1 VATQLGGPRACSP
14 GVMRLLLA
22 LILLLLAPAAA
33 QAAAPAAGTL
43 AATDIG
49 PTTATLNATVN
60 PNGLA
65 TTVHFEYGTT
75 EAYGQRTPDEDAGSG
90 GAETGAQEAITG
102 LTPGTTYHFRVV
114 ATNADGTTTG
124 SDASFKTAAAPRV
137 PAVTSSGAGEI
148 GPRAVLLRTTIDPN
162 GAETRYRFEYGSSA
176 QFGSHTPDR
185 VLATGD
191 TPVALTEP
199 LDRLRPYKRYY
210 FRLVATNA
218 AGTTNSRTRT
228 FTTAREPTAITL
240 SVAGASTPWGD
251 GIQVFGR
258 VSGAGRAG
266 IPVGL
271 ERQAFPYTDPFTTAG
286 TPPAVKADRFGR
298 FRIFVPALFGATHV
312 RASTRTTVVVQSPIV
327 TAQVR
332 VKVGAAVVRA
342 GRKTVRIRGTS
353 VPATPEGRAVLQRRN
368 ARGGWTFVGSQDVRE
383 QSATRSRYAFKVK
396 RAKAVRRY
404 RVRVIAR
411 DGGEHVPG
419 TSRTVKVKPAA
430 RRR

>member
-1 VATQLGGPRACSP
+1 
-14 GVMRLLLA
+14 MRLAIA
-22 LILLLLAPAAA
+22 LIALVLLPAAA

-43 AATDIG
+43 PATDIG

-60 PNGLA
+60 PNGVA

-75 EAYGQRTPDEDAGSG
+75 DALGQATPDTDAGDGSTEQ
-90 GAETGAQEAITG
+90 GAEAALTG
-102 LTPGTTYHFRVV
+102 LTAGTTYHYRVV
-114 ATNADGTTTG
+114 ATSADGTTEGDIAT
-124 SDASFKTAAAPRV
+124 FKTAAAPRV
-137 PAVTSSGAGEI
+137 PSVTRTGAGEV
-148 GPRAVLLRTTIDPN
+148 GPRSVVLRTTIDPN
-162 GAETRYRFEYGSSA
+162 GAETRYHFEYGSSTR
-176 QFGSHTPDR
+176 FGTRTPER
-185 VLATGD
+185 TVPTGD
-191 TPVALTEP
+191 SPVALTEP

-210 FRLVATNA
+210 LRLVATNS
-218 AGTTNSRTRT
+218 AGTTNSRTRS

-251 GIQVFGR
+251 GVQVFGR
-258 VSGAGRAG
+258 VSGTGRAR

-271 ERQAFPYTDPFTTAG
+271 ERQAFPYFEPFTTTG

-298 FRIFVPALFGATHV
+298 FRIFVPALFGATHL
-312 RASTRTTVVVQSPIV
+312 RASTRTAVVVTSPIV

-342 GRKTVRIRGTS
+342 GRKKVRVRGSS
-353 VPATPEGRAVLQRRN
+353 VPATPNGRAVLERRT
-368 ARGGWTFVGSQDVRE
+368 ARGGWTFVAARDVRR

-396 RAKAVRRY
+396 RARKVRVY

-419 TSRTVKVKPAA
+419 TSRKVKVKRLP